1 MIVGAPVVRGVSWRS
16 AMYQFP
22 SYPDLRPL
30 IELARDEDLRGDDV
44 TSRLMV
50 PEGAVGVGTLMQREV
65 GVACGLPVVE
75 MVCRAYDER
84 LRVEMIP
91 GFHMEVI
98 EGRFSDARQTSLLRL
113 RGPMRSL
120 LSAERV
126 ILNFLQH
133 LSGVATHTHRF
144 ARRVAGTQAKIYDT
158 RKTVPGLRL
167 LDKYAVRCG
176 GGHNHRVGLY
186 DGLLIKDNHLAAV
199 PQRELADYLSRV
211 VQQSRAEDPSR
222 LIEVEVDR
230 LDQLREALKVEGVQV
245 ILLDNMDCPNMTQ
258 AVELRNR
265 AGRKG
270 QVELEASGGV
280 TLETV
285 RSIAATGVERIAVGA
300 VTHSA
305 PALEIG
311 LDGENQ

>member
-1 MIVGAPVVRGVSWRS
+1 MHP
-16 AMYQFP
+16 FP
-22 SYPDLRPL
+22 SYPELKTL

-50 PEGAVGVGTLMQREV
+50 PEDAIGVGTLMQREV
-65 GVACGLPVVE
+65 GVACGLPIVE

-98 EGRFSDARQTSLLRL
+98 EGRFSDARQTPLLRL

-126 ILNFLQH
+126 VLNFLQH
-133 LSGVATHTHRF
+133 LSGVATHTARF
-144 ARRVAGTQAKIYDT
+144 VRRVAGTGAKIYDT
-158 RKTVPGLRL
+158 RKTRPGLRL
-167 LDKYAVRCG
+167 LDKYAVRSG

-186 DGLLIKDNHLAAV
+186 DGLLVKDNHLAGM
-199 PQRELADYLSRV
+199 PQRDLADYLAKV
-211 VQQSRAEDPSR
+211 VHQSRAEDPSR
-222 LIEVEVDR
+222 LIEIEVDR
-230 LDQLREALKVEGVQV
+230 LDQMREVLKVEGVQV
-245 ILLDNMDCPNMTQ
+245 ILLDNMDCPTMIH
-258 AVELRNR
+258 AVDLRNR

-285 RSIAATGVERIAVGA
+285 RSIASTGVERIAVGA
-300 VTHSA
+300 ITHSA
-305 PALEIG
+305 PTLDIG
-311 LDGENQ
+311 LDVES